1 MRKLG
6 TLRKNTLWKL
16 KSESCCSLL
25 SENISNPVAHN
36 CSVTV
41 QRHQQSGNLKLWL
54 TEWLTDSPGYVLKM
68 PTHHLDYHVQGLR
81 GNEKV
86 SSDPDFQGL
95 LDFALDDNTAF
106 MNVGINI
113 GYVSSADSIHSYDA
127 GLELNI
133 HHHFVFC
140 SHTKFWWPKYILI
153 LIPHPLLSRFFAKL
167 VFWGLC

>member
-41 QRHQQSGNLKLWL
+41 QRHPQSGNLKVWL
-54 TEWLTDSPGYVLKM
+54 TEWLTDWNHP
-68 PTHHLDYHVQGLR
+68 DYHVQGLR

-113 GYVSSADSIHSYDA
+113 GYVSSADSLHSCDA
-127 GLELNI
+127 GLELFI

-140 SHTKFWWPKYILI
+140 SHTKFWWPKYISI
-153 LIPHPLLSRFFAKL
+153 LIPHPLLSGFFAKL